1 MIWPSLV
8 VLKLLL
14 YSAVDDSW
22 LVTARVILDDS
33 WLVTARVILDD
44 PWLVTARV
52 ILSNSREL
60 LMVVR
65 VDIYITIGPVPRSA
79 WTKRERSHC
88 MFLIFCYMIMMRN
101 NKLNFDFN

>member
-1 MIWPSLV
+1 MELFDLASLV

-22 LVTARVILDDS
+22 LVTARVIM
-33 WLVTARVILDD
+33 
-44 PWLVTARV
+44 
-52 ILSNSREL
+52 SNSGEL

-65 VDIYITIGPVPRSA
+65 VDIYITIGHVPRSA

-88 MFLIFCYMIMMRN
+88 MFLLFCYMIMMKN
-101 NKLNFDFN
+101 NKFNFNFK